1 MGVPEQDVYDIDIVG
16 IIQLVAR
23 GLSNSDIAGELVVSE
38 NTVKTHIKNILS
50 KLQSKNR
57 SEAVAYASK
66 LGYLP
71 PEKTDG
77 RD

>member
-1 MGVPEQDVYDIDIVG
+1 M
-16 IIQLVAR
+16 
-23 GLSNSDIAGELVVSE
+23 
-38 NTVKTHIKNILS
+38 KTHIKNILS

-66 LGYLP
+66 LRYLP
-71 PEKTDG
+71 PEKTNG